1 MPPKYVKFSNIQ
13 QYSQEEIQTAIYSIK
28 QGISVRQASHN
39 FNIPYSTLQRHS
51 TNEEESFGS
60 GRQTVFTAEEENHL
74 FHAITVLEEILTT
87 ETFVKEI
94 HEKLLSS
101 EFINNLCRSIVESDI
116 FIQTI
121 ATLVDNK
128 LNVYETKLSVLEEEN
143 KQLKSH
149 IHSIQAKVNDMDQ
162 YSKRKDVI
170 ITGIP
175 QTPEEDT
182 TKLVINLAKEIGFDL
197 NVKDI
202 YASHRLPSKS
212 QPKPN
217 IVGFLRYTDRTELLK
232 RRRQLKDVNG
242 YQKVYI
248 NEHLTKL

>member
-1 MPPKYVKFSNIQ
+1 MNHEFEKSSKRKKSSTTISLPSSPTDLQS
-13 QYSQEEIQTAIYSIK
+13 TIK
-28 QGISVRQASHN
+28 
-39 FNIPYSTLQRHS
+39 
-51 TNEEESFGS
+51 
-60 GRQTVFTAEEENHL
+60 
-74 FHAITVLEEILTT
+74 EILRT

-101 EFINNLCRSIVESDI
+101 EFITNLCRSIVESDV

-121 ATLVDNK
+121 TTLVDNK

-149 IHSIQAKVNDMDQ
+149 IHSIQVNVNDMDQ

-182 TKLVINLAKEIGFDL
+182 TKLVIN
-197 NVKDI
+197 
-202 YASHRLPSKS
+202 
-212 QPKPN
+212 
-217 IVGFLRYTDRTELLK
+217 
-232 RRRQLKDVNG
+232 
-242 YQKVYI
+242 
-248 NEHLTKL
+248 